1 MTLFKSKVGPLLVLG
16 LGSLTRYVINNIKND
31 MQSTNLRNF
40 IFIGLRT
47 PNASWVSQKLCW
59 LS

>member
-16 LGSLTRYVINNIKND
+16 LGSLTGCVINNIKND
-31 MQSTNLRNF
+31 IQPANSRSF

-47 PNASWVSQKLCW
+47 PNASWVSQKLCRF
-59 LS
+59 S